1 VGALISPATPTKLEL
16 PYRWNGVDAVVQAE
30 LGVNDDPEVFGGEE
44 FAKGF
49 PFFRATIEPPA
60 VGYREMIGWV
70 QVVERSDQGSG
81 FEIDLFEPLGDVP
94 HPFCFFGY
102 SPIMFDS
109 PHATYRDWDFT
120 AHTFLCGLGGRL
132 LEQTEEGRRELRAL
146 LGFEWGFSK
155 RGEKIDLRGLR
166 PLPAEDWNGHL
177 PYLHE
182 RFSTP
187 RWTFLPDFFDH
198 PLP

>member
-1 VGALISPATPTKLEL
+1 MGALISPATPTKLEL
-16 PYRWNGVDAVVQAE
+16 PYRWNGVDGVVQAE
-30 LGVNDDPEVFGGEE
+30 IGINHDPNIYGGEE
-44 FAKGF
+44 FARGF
-49 PFFRATIEPPA
+49 PFFRATLEPVA

-70 QVVERSDQGSG
+70 QVVERSDYGQG
-81 FEIDLFEPLGDVP
+81 FKIDLFEPLGDVP

-120 AHTFLCGLGGRL
+120 AHTFLCGLGGKL
-132 LEQTEEGRRELRAL
+132 LEQTEEGRREVMAV

-155 RGEKIDLRGLR
+155 RGEQIDVFDLR
-166 PLPAEDWNGHL
+166 PLPADDWNGHL
-177 PYLHE
+177 PYLHG
-182 RFSTP
+182 RFSEP
-187 RWTFLPDFFDH
+187 RWSFLPDFFDH